1 MARHEPLALVIF
13 DCDGVLVDSE
23 PIASRT
29 MAEHL
34 TALGYPMTPEQ
45 CVERFTGVS
54 LKTVMSRIEADWGR
68 SLPEDFVPSLRER
81 DFAAFAA
88 DLKSIEG
95 VAEAVAELAVPVCV
109 ASSGAMAKMRFTLGV
124 TGLLPL
130 FEPHLFT
137 AEDVPLG
144 KPAPD
149 LFLHAARHMGVAASA
164 SVVVVDSVAGIQAAR
179 AAGMRVFGFV
189 GGGHAGPG
197 YADALR
203 DAGADVVFDR
213 MKRLSALVRDP
224 SSETFEK
231 T

>member
-109 ASSGAMAKMRFTLGV
+109 ASSGAMAKMRFTLESPGCCRCSNP
-124 TGLLPL
+124 TCSPPRTYRSASRRPTCSSTPHGIWGL
-130 FEPHLFT
+130 PHRRPWWWWT
-137 AEDVPLG
+137 ASPGFRRRGRQGCGCSVSS
-144 KPAPD
+144 
-149 LFLHAARHMGVAASA
+149 VAAT
-164 SVVVVDSVAGIQAAR
+164 
-179 AAGMRVFGFV
+179 
-189 GGGHAGPG
+189 
-197 YADALR
+197 R
-203 DAGADVVFDR
+203 DLATQTRCATLAPTWCSTG
-213 MKRLSALVRDP
+213 
-224 SSETFEK
+224 
-231 T
+231 